1 MHNQEW
7 NLVAG
12 HKLCNAQKLDFLVG
26 PHYIESLF
34 LRNENIV
41 GNRYQWKDKIIK
53 HLGSSR
59 SIRRKQLFSEYEGVK
74 EQLTFNRKVLWWN
87 GDKNYDQR
95 NDPKYRSLLTVL
107 NNGT

>member
-1 MHNQEW
+1 MKVESVGL
-7 NLVAG
+7 NLFKTPTPLNSG
-12 HKLCNAQKLDFLVG
+12 IYFS
-26 PHYIESLF
+26 I
-34 LRNENIV
+34 
-41 GNRYQWKDKIIK
+41 
-53 HLGSSR
+53 GSSR
-59 SIRRKQLFSEYEGVK
+59 PIRRKQLFSEYEGVK